1 MQHSGEQHTKIPL
14 TRSTENLRMPDQEED
29 KRGPTLAG
37 DLPQKLEIGNAN
49 DLWDY
54 EEILEI
60 LGFGKVQWILL
71 LVSGLLTMTSMSAVL
86 SVGIIG
92 IASQCEFD
100 ITQRERGIMMASC
113 VTGVVIST
121 YFWGCMS
128 DVWGRRTVLLWSMF
142 VSNFLQLVIMFVT
155 NIWLYNIIN
164 LALGISLG
172 GILGAMYPYLSEFNT
187 ARYRAIVIN
196 YSTMFV
202 SVTVMFVPAI
212 SWLVL
217 SYNWSFE
224 ISDSFTFKPWRLI
237 ILLSMLPGFI
247 GALVLLP
254 FPESPKL
261 LLAHDKQEE
270 ALNALY
276 WISKYNTGKSLEVM
290 LKTSKIYLKTEE
302 LADADLLTMGS
313 GFSVITK
320 IWKATVPLF
329 HKPHGTNVTLA
340 VLAFLGIM
348 FCSSGMQVWFP
359 EIVNRSVGGSVWGN
373 SSTLCEI
380 LDESYRRDRL
390 NVTDEAS
397 DISLVCDD
405 TISPKTYINNMIMG
419 LAFLVGFSIQGM
431 LLRPLGRKNVLIG
444 GILIGALCGILFNII
459 TNTTGI
465 LVLLC
470 LCILLPGLGVSV
482 MCGVIVDLVPTH
494 FRGKAVSL
502 GFTLG
507 RIGTIVATNLFA
519 AMLQP
524 YCAGIFSIIT
534 CVLFVCA
541 GINTARKVMQFSDD
555 QQSRSASSR
564 EGLQQAVVVGGS
576 GDKVVE
582 GGSGDLQQKLEAGAV
597 SNVWDYEE
605 ILNILGFGKTQW
617 ILLLI
622 SGLLTMTSMAAQL
635 SVGIIAISS
644 QCEFDMSQSEK
655 GVMMA
660 ACVTGIVLST
670 YIWGYISDVWGRHT
684 VLIWSTF
691 VTVVLQFIT
700 MFVTNIWLFNFINL
714 IMGISLGGIS
724 GVLYPY
730 LSEFNTVK
738 YRAVVI
744 NYSTMFVSITA
755 IYVPAI
761 SWLVLSSDWSFG
773 ITETFV
779 FKPWRLIILFS
790 LLPGLIGGLLLLS
803 FPESPK
809 LLLAHEKERE
819 ALKALNWISQYNK
832 GSDLVSVLK
841 SSSISLKTEELADAD
856 LLTMGR
862 GCSII
867 TNIWKS
873 TVPLFY
879 KPHGLNVTL
888 AVLALF
894 GMMFASNGMQIWFP
908 EIVNRSAG
916 GLQSGESATV
926 CEILNESYGRERLN
940 GTSLEGM
947 TSEICDDT
955 ISTKTYIDNIIMG
968 VAFLVG
974 FSIQGTLLNPLGRKN
989 VLIAALAVGAFCGIL
1004 LHVVTSTTGV
1014 LVLFCLYIL
1023 LPGLSISIMCG
1034 AMVDLVPTHL
1044 RGKAVSLGLTL
1055 GRLGVIVASNLIA
1068 GMLEPYCNGLFGI
1081 VTCTIL
1087 VCGCLVYFLP
1097 I

>member
-1 MQHSGEQHTKIPL
+1 M
-14 TRSTENLRMPDQEED
+14 
-29 KRGPTLAG
+29 
-37 DLPQKLEIGNAN
+37 
-49 DLWDY
+49 DY

-60 LGFGKVQWILL
+60 LGFGKTQWILL

-100 ITQRERGIMMASC
+100 ITQKERGIMMASC

-142 VSNFLQLVIMFVT
+142 VSNFLQFVIMFVT

-164 LALGISLG
+164 LVMGISLG

-247 GALVLLP
+247 GALILLP

-261 LLAHDKQEE
+261 LLAHDKQDE
-270 ALNALY
+270 ALKALY
-276 WISKYNTGKSLEVM
+276 WISKFNTGKSLEVM
-290 LKTSKIYLKTEE
+290 LKTTKIYLKTEE

-329 HKPHGTNVTLA
+329 HKPHGTNVILA
-340 VLAFLGIM
+340 VIAFLGIM

-373 SSTLCEI
+373 STTLCEI

-390 NVTDEAS
+390 NVTNEEG

-419 LAFLVGFSIQGM
+419 LAFLVGFSVQGM

-465 LVLLC
+465 LILLC

-482 MCGVIVDLVPTH
+482 MCGIIVDLVPTH

-524 YCAGIFSIIT
+524 YCAGIFGIIT

-541 GINTARKVMQFSDD
+541 GI
-555 QQSRSASSR
+555 
-564 EGLQQAVVVGGS
+564 
-576 GDKVVE
+576 
-582 GGSGDLQQKLEAGAV
+582 
-597 SNVWDYEE
+597 
-605 ILNILGFGKTQW
+605 
-617 ILLLI
+617 
-622 SGLLTMTSMAAQL
+622 
-635 SVGIIAISS
+635 
-644 QCEFDMSQSEK
+644 
-655 GVMMA
+655 
-660 ACVTGIVLST
+660 
-670 YIWGYISDVWGRHT
+670 
-684 VLIWSTF
+684 
-691 VTVVLQFIT
+691 
-700 MFVTNIWLFNFINL
+700 
-714 IMGISLGGIS
+714 
-724 GVLYPY
+724 
-730 LSEFNTVK
+730 
-738 YRAVVI
+738 
-744 NYSTMFVSITA
+744 
-755 IYVPAI
+755 
-761 SWLVLSSDWSFG
+761 
-773 ITETFV
+773 
-779 FKPWRLIILFS
+779 
-790 LLPGLIGGLLLLS
+790 
-803 FPESPK
+803 
-809 LLLAHEKERE
+809 
-819 ALKALNWISQYNK
+819 
-832 GSDLVSVLK
+832 
-841 SSSISLKTEELADAD
+841 
-856 LLTMGR
+856 
-862 GCSII
+862 
-867 TNIWKS
+867 
-873 TVPLFY
+873 
-879 KPHGLNVTL
+879 
-888 AVLALF
+888 
-894 GMMFASNGMQIWFP
+894 
-908 EIVNRSAG
+908 
-916 GLQSGESATV
+916 
-926 CEILNESYGRERLN
+926 
-940 GTSLEGM
+940 
-947 TSEICDDT
+947 
-955 ISTKTYIDNIIMG
+955 
-968 VAFLVG
+968 
-974 FSIQGTLLNPLGRKN
+974 
-989 VLIAALAVGAFCGIL
+989 
-1004 LHVVTSTTGV
+1004 
-1014 LVLFCLYIL
+1014 
-1023 LPGLSISIMCG
+1023 
-1034 AMVDLVPTHL
+1034 
-1044 RGKAVSLGLTL
+1044 
-1055 GRLGVIVASNLIA
+1055 
-1068 GMLEPYCNGLFGI
+1068 
-1081 VTCTIL
+1081 
-1087 VCGCLVYFLP
+1087 VYYLP